1 MPKDVAGV
9 LGRLLVVKVQ
19 MQRNLVVIG
28 FGKRKVQ
35 FSQLT
40 IAKTHLLRAAELAA
54 EPHT

>member
-1 MPKDVAGV
+1 
-9 LGRLLVVKVQ
+9 